1 MTAMVQVNAPS
12 QAAPSASFLPSPN
25 GLSNE
30 QRKFSPIKELSN
42 KQPSLSTTPLLI
54 QPKLAIGEPDD
65 KYEREADR
73 VAETVMRMTEP
84 KIQRT

>member
-1 MTAMVQVNAPS
+1 MTAMVQVNAPF

-30 QRKFSPIKELSN
+30 QRKFGPIKELSN
-42 KQPSLSTTPLLI
+42 QQTPLSAAPLLI

-73 VAETVMRMTEP
+73 MAETVMRMPEP